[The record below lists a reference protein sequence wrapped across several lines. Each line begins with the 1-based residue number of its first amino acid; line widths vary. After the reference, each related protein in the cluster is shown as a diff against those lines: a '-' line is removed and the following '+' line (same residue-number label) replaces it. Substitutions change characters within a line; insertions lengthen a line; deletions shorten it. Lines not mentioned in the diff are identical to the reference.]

1 MKILMLHNRYLVP
14 GGEDLSTLAE
24 ASLLREFGCE
34 VELLE
39 EDNRRIAEL
48 GNLKTA
54 VRTIWSTESFQ
65 RIRAALRMGRFDI
78 LHVQNFFPLWSPSVY
93 YAAAQ
98 CGIPVVQTL
107 RNYRLMCVNSTFFRE
122 NRACEDCL
130 GKFVPWAGIRHACY
144 RNNRAGSAVVA
155 AMIGLH
161 KLRGTWRSRV
171 NSYIAL
177 TEFARQKYIAGGL
190 PAESIVVKPNFL
202 HPAPAPGNGEGGYAL
217 FVGRMSAE
225 KGIMTM
231 LAAWKIARNPLPLK
245 IVGDG
250 PLAEAVATEAASMPA
265 VQYLGRKPPEETLE
279 LMRHAGL
286 LVFPSQCYEG
296 MPRTIIESFAV
307 GTPVVASNIGAMA
320 SMIVPEETGFHFSP
334 GNAAE
339 LRNRIDWCSTNLV
352 GLHAMRVKAR
362 AAFEAFYSGPANVEM
377 LKAIYRKTRIAGHL
391 THGNK

>member
-1 MKILMLHNRYLVP
+1 MMLHNRYLVP

-24 ASLLREFGCE
+24 ASLLRESGCE

-98 CGIPVVQTL
+98 CGVPVVQTL

-130 GKFVPWAGIRHACY
+130 GKFAPWAGIRHACY

-161 KLRGTWRSRV
+161 KLRGTWRNRV

-202 HPAPAPGNGEGGYAL
+202 HPAPASGNGAGGYAL
-217 FVGRMSAE
+217 VVGRMSAE

-250 PLAEAVATEAASMPA
+250 PLAETVATEAASMPA
-265 VQYLGRKPPEETLE
+265 VQYLGRQSPDEALE
-279 LMRHAGL
+279 LMRHAAL

-296 MPRTIIESFAV
+296 MPRTIIESFAA

-339 LRNRIDWCSTNLV
+339 LRDRIDWCSANLA

-362 AAFEAFYSGPANVEM
+362 AAFAASYSGPANVEM
-377 LKAIYRKTRIAGHL
+377 LKAIYHKTRIAQHL

>member
-24 ASLLREFGCE
+24 ASLLRESGCE

-39 EDNRRIAEL
+39 EDNRRVAEL

-54 VRTIWSTESFQ
+54 VRTIWSTESFH
-65 RIRAALRMGRFDI
+65 RVRAALRAGSFDI

-98 CGIPVVQTL
+98 CGVPVVQTL
-107 RNYRLMCVNSTFFRE
+107 RNYRLMCVNSTFFRDE
-122 NRACEDCL
+122 RACEDCL
-130 GKFVPWAGIRHACY
+130 GKLAPWAGIRHACY

-161 KLRGTWRSRV
+161 KLKGTWRNSV
-171 NSYIAL
+171 NTYIAL

-190 PAESIVVKPNFL
+190 PEESIVVKPNFL
-202 HPAPAPGNGEGGYAL
+202 HPAPAVGSGGGGYAL

-231 LAAWKIARNPLPLK
+231 LAAWKAAHHPLPLK

-250 PLAEAVATEAASMPA
+250 PLAEAVAAEAASLPA
-265 VQYLGRKPPEETLE
+265 VQYVGRRSPEETLE
-279 LMRHAGL
+279 LMRHADL

-320 SMIVPEETGFHFSP
+320 SMVVPGETGFHFSP
-334 GNAAE
+334 GNVAE
-339 LRNRIDWCSTNLV
+339 LRATMEWCSANLAC
-352 GLHAMRVKAR
+352 LRAMRAKAR
-362 AAFEAFYSGPANVEM
+362 AAFEALYSGQANVEM
-377 LKAIYRKTRIAGHL
+377 LKEIYRKAQTAGHL
-391 THGNK
+391 PH